1 MRTPSHAPLNKAL
14 GVASRIELE
23 SFRMDITSCAK
34 ADYDQIVTHIQEFW
48 GGDRTLNLH
57 HPMFVVRVRQ
67 LGLHHQRWEPGCGLP
82 LWLHLT
88 DGAYCLCP
96 SRRGQRAVP
105 AARPGASSVRSF
117 CEVFALIQGCTEL
130 KAITTPGNK
139 ESIAF
144 HRSLGMELTGKLNR
158 DGVQVIKDYAGPG
171 QDRVVFRKTL
181 TQADAA

>member
-1 MRTPSHAPLNKAL
+1 
-14 GVASRIELE
+14 
-23 SFRMDITSCAK
+23 MDITSCTK
-34 ADYDQIVTHIQEFW
+34 ADYDQIVTRIQEFW

-82 LWLHLT
+82 LGLHLT
-88 DGAYCLCP
+88 VGACCLCP

-117 CEVFALIQGCTEL
+117 CEVRPHSGLYRAESHHNAWQQGVHCISPI
-130 KAITTPGNK
+130 AGNGVDRK
-139 ESIAF
+139 
-144 HRSLGMELTGKLNR
+144 TKC